1 MRLRFRPRAVLALVS
16 AGTIAALLS
25 ACEYVD
31 WPTDPFDDHRVSGP
45 WRITASAISSTCGFT
60 QDEPFEMRVIQNGD
74 ILQFVVQVQG
84 FGPIRY
90 DGWLDRSGEFE
101 VGHNTVFASR
111 GLEDSATVDG
121 RFGSGGRTLSGRE
134 IETITDLR
142 TGDRCRIHWRWSG
155 RRS

>member
-1 MRLRFRPRAVLALVS
+1 MPVPVRPFAVATLMS
-16 AGTIAALLS
+16 AGAMLLS
-25 ACEYVD
+25 ACDVG
-31 WPTDPFDDHRVSGP
+31 WPTDPFDGQRVSGR
-45 WRITASAISSTCGFT
+45 WRVTASAISTTCGFAD
-60 QDEPFEMRVIQNGD
+60 DEPFEMRVVQNGD

-90 DGWLDRSGEFE
+90 DGWLDRSGDFE

>member
-1 MRLRFRPRAVLALVS
+1 MAFRLRPTAARVFAPAGAL
-16 AGTIAALLS
+16 AALLS

-45 WRITASAISSTCGFT
+45 WRVTASAVSSSCGFAD
-60 QDEPFEMRVIQNGD
+60 DEPFEMRVVQNGD
-74 ILQFVVQVQG
+74 ILQFVVQIQG
-84 FGPIRY
+84 FGPVRY
-90 DGWLDRSGEFE
+90 DGWLDRDGDFE
-101 VGHNTVFASR
+101 VGHSTVFASR

-121 RFGSGGRTLSGRE
+121 RFGSGGRTLSGTE

-142 TGDRCRIHWRWSG
+142 TGERCRIHWRWSG